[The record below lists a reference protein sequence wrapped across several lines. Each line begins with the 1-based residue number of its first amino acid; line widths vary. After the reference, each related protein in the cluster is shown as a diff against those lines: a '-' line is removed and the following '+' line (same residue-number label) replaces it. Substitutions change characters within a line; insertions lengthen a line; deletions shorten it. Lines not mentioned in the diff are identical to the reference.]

1 MIKTDL
7 GSECARPIAKCDNVI
22 NTYCRT
28 SNSCPFCPNN
38 ERCIVGLVCQGSQK
52 TCVATAHNSQ
62 FCVRRKNGFV
72 LNFFLYLMNWLRNKF
87 GDKLPARPQ
96 SWSDVM
102 CNCQATF
109 FVQLEGLNSVSSYRT
124 YSPWLVTKLNNIF
137 SGQVYSGT
145 FRNRLRW
152 ITGDVWN
159 VTHR

>member
-102 CNCQATF
+102 RHPKRRPSNIKRTEKIIPSAHLAHLVLPDTQA
-109 FVQLEGLNSVSSYRT
+109 
-124 YSPWLVTKLNNIF
+124 SPSQNQK
-137 SGQVYSGT
+137 S
-145 FRNRLRW
+145 
-152 ITGDVWN
+152 
-159 VTHR
+159 

>member
-38 ERCIVGLVCQGSQK
+38 ERCIVGLVCRGSQK

-96 SWSDVM
+96 SWSDVSG
-102 CNCQATF
+102 NRPHPTIIIFSLKYFLFRKLIPIFAPY
-109 FVQLEGLNSVSSYRT
+109 N
-124 YSPWLVTKLNNIF
+124 KLNEEKF
-137 SGQVYSGT
+137 
-145 FRNRLRW
+145 
-152 ITGDVWN
+152 
-159 VTHR
+159 

>member
-62 FCVRRKNGFV
+62 FCVRRKNGFF
-72 LNFFLYLMNWLRNKF
+72 LNFFLYLMNWLRNKY
-87 GDKLPARPQ
+87 GVKLPARPQ
-96 SWSDVM
+96 SWSDVIAHLKIIHLF
-102 CNCQATF
+102 NFRFIEIFINLTYF
-109 FVQLEGLNSVSSYRT
+109 QLKAQKCVIILKKTLNSLLLILKNKSYG
-124 YSPWLVTKLNNIF
+124 N
-137 SGQVYSGT
+137 
-145 FRNRLRW
+145 
-152 ITGDVWN
+152 
-159 VTHR
+159 